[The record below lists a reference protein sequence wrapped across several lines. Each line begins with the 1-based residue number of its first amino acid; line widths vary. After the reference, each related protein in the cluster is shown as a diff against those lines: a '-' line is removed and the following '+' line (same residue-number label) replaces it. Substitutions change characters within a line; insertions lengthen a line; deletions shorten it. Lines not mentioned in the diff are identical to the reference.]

1 MTTTDQ
7 SSTPASPTNV
17 PPVTAPEPA
26 TFDFRSITGNKD
38 VDQARALRI
47 VLALI
52 EDDFSQL
59 TAAAADAVSD
69 RRGPDLAVW
78 ELVIG
83 MASTVAH
90 LWITTAGK
98 ESTVARIR
106 EVLGA
111 YGAEDLH
118 V

>member
-7 SSTPASPTNV
+7 PTHSDPTDA
-17 PPVTAPEPA
+17 PPVAASETA